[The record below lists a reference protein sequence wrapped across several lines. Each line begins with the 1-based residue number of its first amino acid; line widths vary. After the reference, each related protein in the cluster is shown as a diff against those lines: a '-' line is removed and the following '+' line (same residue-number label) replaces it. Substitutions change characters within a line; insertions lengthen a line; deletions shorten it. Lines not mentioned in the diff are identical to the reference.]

1 MNKINMSYIP
11 PSRAIAGL
19 PRALDEVFSK
29 AFQADPEMRHRT
41 PQEFVTALAAATDG
55 AHSKPAY

>member
-19 PRALDEVFSK
+19 PEPLDEVFLK
-29 AFQADPEMRHRT
+29 AFQADPDRRYRT
-41 PQEFVTALAAATDG
+41 PAEFVTALAAAAGG
-55 AHSKPAY
+55 ARSKTA